1 MWGGGSDGG
10 IFLTCKK
17 NPVCQTRFKDYS
29 WDRCQKKA
37 LLFGKITVTSEGQ
50 IMNAEPQTGVCEE
63 PQPAQAC
70 PPGSEQTQSVTAVGY
85 RAGHLH
91 W

>member
-1 MWGGGSDGG
+1 
-10 IFLTCKK
+10 
-17 NPVCQTRFKDYS
+17 
-29 WDRCQKKA
+29 
-37 LLFGKITVTSEGQ
+37 
-50 IMNAEPQTGVCEE
+50 MNAEPQTGVCEE

-91 W
+91 